1 MIHDFIHGDVNSD
14 VFSIS
19 LKSVTIFFLSLFT
32 YHDENFINEVKLS
45 YFLHE
50 SAPPHT

>member
-1 MIHDFIHGDVNSD
+1 MIHDFIHGDVNTD
-14 VFSIS
+14 IFSIS
-19 LKSVTIFFLSLFT
+19 LKSVTIFFLSLFI

-50 SAPPHT
+50 SASPHT

>member
-1 MIHDFIHGDVNSD
+1 MIHDFIHGDVNTD

-32 YHDENFINEVKLS
+32 YHDENFINEVKLI

-50 SAPPHT
+50 SAPSHT

>member
-1 MIHDFIHGDVNSD
+1 MIHDFIHGDVNTD
-14 VFSIS
+14 IFSIS
-19 LKSVTIFFLSLFT
+19 LKSVTILFLSLFI